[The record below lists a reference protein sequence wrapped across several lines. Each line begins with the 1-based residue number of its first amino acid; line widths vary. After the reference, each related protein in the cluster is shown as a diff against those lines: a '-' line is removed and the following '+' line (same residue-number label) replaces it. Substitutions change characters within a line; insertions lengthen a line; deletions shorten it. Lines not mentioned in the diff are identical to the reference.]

1 MTISSTDSAALAPRR
16 RINLLFGL
24 TLIGL
29 LLFLWIILGF
39 TTASFWTP
47 LNISNLLRQGAM
59 TAILAVGQT
68 FVIITAGIDL
78 SVGAIVG
85 FTSVIIAWLLQ
96 AGVPLWASI
105 AITLLIGVGI
115 GVFHGFGIV
124 HMGLPPFIITLA
136 TLTSLRGIGLLITNG
151 STISITDESFTNF
164 ARADFLGIPSLFWM
178 VILVAAPAYVFLHLS
193 RWGRYLFAVGSNREA
208 ARLSGVNVN
217 RTIYMAYILSATCA
231 AFVGVLLA
239 SRIGIGNAT
248 QAEGW
253 ELQAIASSVIGG
265 TSLFGAIGS
274 VHGPLIGAFILA
286 TINNGANLL
295 NVNSFWQRIITGLLI
310 IVIVYFDQ
318 LRRRRSP

>member
-1 MTISSTDSAALAPRR
+1 MTVTPTEIVAPPPRR
-16 RINLLFGL
+16 KVNILFSL

-29 LLFLWIILGF
+29 LLFLWILLGIV
-39 TTASFWTP
+39 TASFWTP

-59 TAILAVGQT
+59 TAILALGQT

-85 FTSVIIAWLLQ
+85 FAGVILAWLLQ
-96 AGVPLWASI
+96 AGVPVWASI
-105 AITLLIGVGI
+105 LITLLIGVGI
-115 GVFHGFGIV
+115 GAFHGFGIV
-124 HMGLPPFIITLA
+124 KMGLPPFIITLA

-151 STISITDESFTNF
+151 STINIVNEPFTNF
-164 ARADFLGIPSLFWM
+164 ARANFLGVPSLFWM
-178 VILVAAPAYVFLHLS
+178 VILVAVPSFVFLHLS

-208 ARLSGVNVN
+208 ARLSGVRVDGM
-217 RTIYMAYILSATCA
+217 IYLAYILSATFA

-239 SRIGIGNAT
+239 SRIAIGNAT
-248 QAEGW
+248 QADGW

-318 LRRRRSP
+318 LRRRRSQ

>member
-1 MTISSTDSAALAPRR
+1 MTVTPTDIAAPPPRR
-16 RINLLFGL
+16 KVNILFGL

-29 LLFLWIILGF
+29 LAFLWIVLGF
-39 TTASFWTP
+39 VTASFWTP

-59 TAILAVGQT
+59 TAILALGQT

-85 FTSVIIAWLLQ
+85 FCTVILAWLLQ
-96 AGVPLWASI
+96 AGVPVWASI
-105 AITLLIGVGI
+105 LITLLIGVGI

-124 HMGLPPFIITLA
+124 KMGLPPFIITLA

-151 STISITDESFTNF
+151 STINIVNEPFTNF
-164 ARADFLGIPSLFWM
+164 ARADFLGVPSLFWM
-178 VILVAAPAYVFLHLS
+178 VILVAVPSYVFLHLS

-208 ARLSGVNVN
+208 ARLSGVRVN
-217 RTIYMAYILSATCA
+217 GIIYLAYILSATFA

-239 SRIGIGNAT
+239 SRIAIGNAT
-248 QAEGW
+248 QADGW

-265 TSLFGAIGS
+265 TSLFGAIGY

-318 LRRRRSP
+318 LRRRRTP

>member
-1 MTISSTDSAALAPRR
+1 MTTTPTEIAAPPPRR
-16 RINLLFGL
+16 KMNILFGL
-24 TLIGL
+24 TLLGL
-29 LLFLWIILGF
+29 LLFLWLVLAIR
-39 TTASFWTP
+39 TDAFWTP

-59 TAILAVGQT
+59 TAILALGQT

-85 FTSVIIAWLLQ
+85 FCTVIIAWLLQ
-96 AGVPLWASI
+96 AGVPLWGAI
-105 AITLLIGVGI
+105 ALTLAIGVAI
-115 GVFHGFGIV
+115 GAFHGFGIV

-151 STISITDESFTNF
+151 STISITDESFSNF

-178 VILVAAPAYVFLHLS
+178 VILVAIPSFIFLHLS
-193 RWGRYLFAVGSNREA
+193 RWGRYLFAVGSNAEA
-208 ARLSGVNVN
+208 ARLSGVNVKGM
-217 RTIYMAYILSATCA
+217 IYLAYILSASFA

-239 SRIGIGNAT
+239 SRIAIGNAT
-248 QAEGW
+248 QADGW

-265 TSLFGAIGS
+265 TSLFGAVGS

-310 IVIVYFDQ
+310 IVIVFFDQ
-318 LRRRRSP
+318 LRRRKSN

>member
-1 MTISSTDSAALAPRR
+1 MTVPVTETIAPAPGRR
-16 RINLLFGL
+16 MNILFSL

-29 LLFLWIILGF
+29 LLFLWVLLGIW
-39 TTASFWTP
+39 TVSFWTP

-59 TAILAVGQT
+59 TAILALGQT

-85 FTSVIIAWLLQ
+85 FSTVILAWLMQ
-96 AGVPLWASI
+96 AGLPLWLSI
-105 AITLLIGVGI
+105 VLTLLMGVAI

-124 HMGLPPFIITLA
+124 RMGLPPFIITLA

-151 STISITDESFTNF
+151 STINIVNEGFTDF

-178 VILVAAPAYVFLHLS
+178 VIAVAVPAYFFLHLS
-193 RWGRYLFAVGSNREA
+193 RWGRYLFSVGSNREA

-217 RTIYMAYILSATCA
+217 RIIYLAYILSATCA

-248 QAEGW
+248 QADGW

-274 VHGPLIGAFILA
+274 VQGPLIGAFILA

-295 NVNSFWQRIITGLLI
+295 NVNSFWQRIITGVLI

-318 LRRRRSP
+318 LRRRRI

>member
-1 MTISSTDSAALAPRR
+1 MTVTPTEIVAPPPRR
-16 RINLLFGL
+16 KVNILFSL

-29 LLFLWIILGF
+29 LLFLWILLGIV
-39 TTASFWTP
+39 TVSFWTP

-59 TAILAVGQT
+59 TAILALGQT

-85 FTSVIIAWLLQ
+85 FAGVILAWLLQ
-96 AGVPLWASI
+96 AGVPVWASI
-105 AITLLIGVGI
+105 LITLLIGVGI
-115 GVFHGFGIV
+115 GAFHGFGIV
-124 HMGLPPFIITLA
+124 KMGLPPFIITLA

-151 STISITDESFTNF
+151 STINIVNEPFTNF
-164 ARADFLGIPSLFWM
+164 ARANFLGVPSLFWM
-178 VILVAAPAYVFLHLS
+178 VILVAVPSFVFLHLS

-208 ARLSGVNVN
+208 ARLSGVRVDGM
-217 RTIYMAYILSATCA
+217 IYLAYILSATFA

-239 SRIGIGNAT
+239 SRIAIGNAT
-248 QAEGW
+248 QADGW

-318 LRRRRSP
+318 LRRRRSQ

>member
-1 MTISSTDSAALAPRR
+1 MTATPTEIVAPPPRR
-16 RINLLFGL
+16 KMNILFGL

-29 LLFLWIILGF
+29 LLFLWVLLGIF
-39 TTASFWTP
+39 TVSFWTP

-59 TAILAVGQT
+59 TAILSLGQT

-85 FTSVIIAWLLQ
+85 FCTVIIAWLLQ
-96 AGVPLWASI
+96 AGVPLWGAI
-105 AITLLIGVGI
+105 ALTLLMGVAIGS
-115 GVFHGFGIV
+115 FHGFGIV

-151 STISITDESFTNF
+151 STISITNEGFSNF
-164 ARADFLGIPSLFWM
+164 ARADLLSIPSLFWM
-178 VILVAAPAYVFLHLS
+178 VILVAVPSFIFLHLS
-193 RWGRYLFAVGSNREA
+193 RWGRYLFAVGSNAEA
-208 ARLSGVNVN
+208 ARLSGVNVKGM
-217 RTIYMAYILSATCA
+217 IYLAYILSASFA

-239 SRIGIGNAT
+239 SRIAIGNAT
-248 QAEGW
+248 QADGW

-265 TSLFGAIGS
+265 TSLFGAVGS

-310 IVIVYFDQ
+310 IVIVFFDQ
-318 LRRRRSP
+318 LRRRRSN